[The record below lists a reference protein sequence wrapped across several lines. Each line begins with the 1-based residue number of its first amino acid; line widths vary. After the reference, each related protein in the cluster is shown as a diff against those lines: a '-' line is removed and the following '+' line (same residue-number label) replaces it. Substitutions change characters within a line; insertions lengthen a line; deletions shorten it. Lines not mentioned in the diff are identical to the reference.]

1 MKIIKVLALDQA
13 TKICGYCLMDSKND
27 AIITAGTLQV
37 TGEYIQEKISNLKQ
51 QIISLIDKY
60 QPDYFIL
67 EDIQYQSNPKV
78 YKTLAELLG
87 VLENYYYET
96 QKPYR
101 VVPSSTWRT
110 RYLGIKGVRL
120 EAKKATMDYV
130 QKKYNICVDNDTA
143 DAIGLAEYGCHLLN
157 K

>member
-13 TKICGYCLMDSKND
+13 TQICGYCLMDTEND
-27 AIITAGTLQV
+27 AIIKAGKLRV
-37 TGEYIQEKISNLKQ
+37 VGEHIQEKISNLKQ
-51 QIISLIDKY
+51 QIIFLIDEY

-87 VLENYYYET
+87 VLENFYYEN
-96 QKPYR
+96 QKPYK
-101 VVPSSTWRT
+101 VIPSSTWRT
-110 RYLGIKGVRL
+110 RHLGIKGSRNEV
-120 EAKKATMDYV
+120 KKATIEYV
-130 QKKYNICVDNDTA
+130 QNKYKITVDSDTA
-143 DAIGLAEYGCHLLN
+143 DAIGLAEYGCYLL